1 MAQGWTTTIM
11 ETIAGRLVKAYTL
24 NYNDLMDAVALGLVS
39 NWDRISD
46 QTHDVLM
53 QIRAHAV
60 RNPRLTRSWMN
71 QERIAYDYIQ
81 VIRIHDCYRL
91 NDELP
96 DMLLDYIYAL
106 ADFLQ
111 QDLTTR
117 DFQMYANTMAFITR
131 LHRSL
136 T

>member
-11 ETIAGRLVKAYTL
+11 ETIAGRLVRAYTL

-46 QTHDVLM
+46 QTHDALM

-91 NDELP
+91 NYELP